1 MIDSCMQ
8 IGIIFEMIMKERL
21 LGEMGGLAI
30 ETKWD
35 EVLTDTLNE
44 LFEVKPTNPYL
55 FLQKKM

>member
-1 MIDSCMQ
+1 
-8 IGIIFEMIMKERL
+8 MIMKERL
-21 LGEMGGLAI
+21 LAEMGGLAI

-55 FLQKKM
+55 FLQRKV